1 MFASI
6 ELKTILL
13 SIAAVIFLIGF
24 PVVMIWSFVDFF
36 RRKGSERRGGGGVSS
51 FVGAGLEEIDRLL
64 ARPSVEHKI
73 EAENQVQKR
82 EDDKG
87 GE

>member
-1 MFASI
+1 MDV
-6 ELKTILL
+6 KTILL
-13 SIAAVIFLIGF
+13 SIAAVAFLVGF
-24 PVVMIWSFVDFF
+24 PVVIVWSFVDFF
-36 RRKGSERRGGGGVSS
+36 RHKGRERRGGGGVSA